1 MISLVGGIIASL
13 LGLIFLI
20 AWRCSFWEV
29 LKGTLPILFILGGA
43 LAAYLG
49 YEEIKDKTT
58 SGSTDDENV
67 ELKNE
72 VESLKEELKELKG
85 EKTKSSEG
93 DSEWLADQPELIRFD
108 QPIELKLHQSGDLH
122 DCISPD

>member
-1 MISLVGGIIASL
+1 MASLIGGLIAFL

-20 AWRCSFWEV
+20 IWRYSFWEV

-58 SGSTDDENV
+58 STSSNDEKD
-67 ELKNE
+67 ELKSE
-72 VESLKEELKELKG
+72 VESLKEEIRELKG
-85 EKTKSSEG
+85 EKSKPAEG
-93 DSEWLADQPELIRFD
+93 DSE
-108 QPIELKLHQSGDLH
+108 
-122 DCISPD
+122 

>member
-1 MISLVGGIIASL
+1 MVSLIGGIIACL

-20 AWRCSFWEV
+20 LWFGSFLEV
-29 LKGTLPILFILGGA
+29 FRGTLPILFILGGG

-58 SGSTDDENV
+58 SSDTDDENI

-72 VESLKEELKELKG
+72 VESLKEELRELKG
-85 EKTKSSEG
+85 EKTEG
-93 DSEWLADQPELIRFD
+93 D
-108 QPIELKLHQSGDLH
+108 GDNK
-122 DCISPD
+122 